1 VIPVRLT
8 ARRRK
13 TMSTVITP
21 ERRASSGSPAVGNR
35 NAQVTANYLRLG
47 LRVALGLSIAWQAV
61 FAGQFLSGRGSA
73 LRLHEVGAYAV
84 VLLAVIT
91 LIVELIAGWRRHRW
105 TTAWLAG
112 LLAIAIVAQLLLGFT
127 SVRQAQAL
135 AYHIPLG
142 VAIAGLYVYYFVQSG
157 HRRMR

>member
-1 VIPVRLT
+1 
-8 ARRRK
+8 
-13 TMSTVITP
+13 MSTAITP
-21 ERRASSGSPAVGNR
+21 ETRASSDSS
-35 NAQVTANYLRLG
+35 TARSRDAEAIAANPFRLG

-61 FAGQFLSGRGSA
+61 FAGQFLSGKGSA

-84 VLLAVIT
+84 FLLAVTT
-91 LIVELIAGWRRHRW
+91 LVVELVAGRRRHQW

-112 LLAIAIVAQLLLGFT
+112 LLAVAIVAQILLGFT

-142 VAIAGLYVYYFVQSG
+142 VAIASLYVYYFVQSG
-157 HRRMR
+157 QRRMR